1 MQASVHM
8 QVRGKQLLTGP
19 SIEAVQ
25 AFTIPFI
32 AKDAS
37 NWFSFE

>member
-8 QVRGKQLLTGP
+8 QVRGQLLTGP